1 MKIILAFACII
12 SILLVYQTFIY
23 LANNEILGSTEK
35 LIEQEFVASDLAS
48 KLSQS
53 VAIETAEIRG
63 YLLTGDNDYL
73 NKFYE
78 QRESA
83 QQLHKQ
89 LSKLDEKNTELLKVQ
104 TLDKTWIEI
113 IENSVLKQFKQ
124 GNTERAVREF
134 TANDADFLEIQAIY
148 DNINEGYKQK
158 MTQLGE
164 HIAGQMQTFE
174 TVQKIF
180 SLIATLIA
188 FLMAYIVIK
197 MIVSPIKRLMLRMDS
212 ITLGQLNHPALK
224 VQSIDELGQLTVAT
238 NEMTKKLQTMVQQIQ
253 QESTNVNNST
263 TLLNQSADE
272 VTQGATQTAQ
282 TIGQIAEGSEEQAIA
297 ASSLR
302 DLMSQFNASIIETV
316 QDSQAIEKFSID
328 ISQKTAHGLMIM
340 QQSEKQM
347 QTIDTIVKNSV
358 TRVSGLNEQTQEIS
372 QLVSVITTIADQ
384 TNLLALNAAIEAARA
399 GEHGKGFAV
408 VADEVRKLAE
418 QVSYSVKDISGIVGS
433 IQSEAGQ
440 VVTTLKNGYEEVE
453 RGTLQVNL
461 SNETYQEISNAI
473 LEMGAT
479 TKGIASKLTHIQAES
494 KHIDNAIE
502 NIAAV
507 TEESAASSQETA
519 ATIEEVASSM
529 DEISVQAQQ
538 LATSADELQLL
549 VKQFKL

>member
-1 MKIILAFACII
+1 MKIILAFSCII
-12 SILLVYQTFIY
+12 SMLLIYQTFIY

-35 LIEQEFVASDLAS
+35 LIEQEFVASDLAN

-53 VAIETAEIRG
+53 VALQTAEIRG
-63 YLLTGDNDYL
+63 YLLTGDDKYL
-73 NKFYE
+73 NIFYE
-78 QRESA
+78 QHESA
-83 QQLHKQ
+83 QQLHKD
-89 LSKLDEKNTELLKVQ
+89 LSKIDPENTELMKAQ
-104 TLDKTWIEI
+104 TLDETWINV
-113 IENSVLKQFKQ
+113 IENSVLKPFEQ
-124 GNTERAVREF
+124 GNSELAIREF
-134 TANDADFLEIQAIY
+134 TAKESDFLALQAIY
-148 DNINEGYKQK
+148 DNINEGYKQQ

-164 HIAGQMQTFE
+164 HIAGQMHAFE
-174 TVQKIF
+174 TAQKVFSMICIF
-180 SLIATLIA
+180 VS
-188 FLMAYIVIK
+188 FLMTYIVIK
-197 MIVSPIKRLMLRMDS
+197 MIVSPVKRLMLRMKS
-212 ITLGQLNHPALK
+212 ITQGELNHPSLK

-253 QESTNVNNST
+253 YESSNVNNSS

-297 ASSLR
+297 ASQLR

-316 QDSQAIEKFSID
+316 HDSQAVEQFSID
-328 ISQKTAHGLMIM
+328 ISKKTAHGLMLM

-440 VVTTLKNGYEEVE
+440 VMTTLRNGYEEVE

-473 LEMGAT
+473 IELGIT
-479 TKGIASKLTHIQAES
+479 TKGIASKLTHIQSES
-494 KHIDNAIE
+494 KQIDNAIE

-538 LATSADELQLL
+538 LATSADELEIL